1 MSKLKVGDTVNWN
14 GNFGHD
20 IAKKAKVLAITINA
34 KDNDIEVEEIEWSE
48 VKGRQVIVT
57 IDHGEAKN
65 SWAYGYQISKTNK
78 SKRLQ
83 FKEDVEVELEKQLSK
98 GKDKILRAMN
108 SGCLD
113 LEQDSP
119 NTVLTLTAAILKDLS
134 DEIFPYSLGGN
145 KSFHRKFKEEVDNIQ
160 RFL

>member
-34 KDNDIEVEEIEWSE
+34 KDHDIEVEEIEWSE

-83 FKEDVEVELEKQLSK
+83 FKEDVENELEKQLSK

-108 SGCLD
+108 SGCID
-113 LEQDSP
+113 IEQDSP
-119 NTVLTLTAAILKDLS
+119 HYVLTLTSAILKDLS
-134 DEIFPYSLGGN
+134 DEMFPYSLGSN
-145 KSFHRKFKEEVDNIQ
+145 KSYEKQFRSDVENIQ